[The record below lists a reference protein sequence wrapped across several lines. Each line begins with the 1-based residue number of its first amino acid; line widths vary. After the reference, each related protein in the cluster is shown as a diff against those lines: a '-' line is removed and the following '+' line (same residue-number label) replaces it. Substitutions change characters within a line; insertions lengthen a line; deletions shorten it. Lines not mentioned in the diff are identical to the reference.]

1 MNIYFYIQYIF
12 KEINNLINSNSLM
25 FHIKASQVFNGD
37 KGGNCK
43 IPLLLIKLLKLI
55 SWRF

>member
-43 IPLLLIKLLKLI
+43 IPLLLIK
-55 SWRF
+55 WF